1 MMIARWS
8 IDAKFGHKPDVLDS
22 LDRWFDQFGSQIGW
36 TRDKYRVLVG
46 SVGALESQ
54 IISEIT
60 INDLTELDESWK
72 KLGELEGHKEWS
84 KNLEPH
90 IVSGSQKWEV
100 FRVVSK

>member
-8 IDAKFGHKPDVLDS
+8 IDAKFGHKPEVLES
-22 LDRWFDQFGSQIGW
+22 MNQWFDQFGSQIGW
-36 TRDKYRVLVG
+36 TRENCRILVG

-60 INDLTELDESWK
+60 IKDLTELDESWK
-72 KLGELEGHKEWS
+72 KLAELEGHKAWS

-90 IVSGSQKWEV
+90 IVSGTQKWEV
-100 FRVVSK
+100 FRVIE